1 MLTPLPNLLL
11 VNLIKNM
18 KYIVFSFL
26 LLFSFVTF
34 IPQVFALNLG
44 DTIVTDAGKKA
55 GYDPGTTD
63 TTLSKN
69 IGIVINILL
78 SVVGVI
84 FTILMIYAG
93 YTWMVARGDDSKI
106 DKAKKVITASIIGLI
121 ITLAAY
127 SISHFVVSKILSQTL
142 TLLGNYNLFV

>member
-1 MLTPLPNLLL
+1 VLTPLPNLLL

>member
-1 MLTPLPNLLL
+1 
-11 VNLIKNM
+11 M

>member
-1 MLTPLPNLLL
+1 
-11 VNLIKNM
+11 
-18 KYIVFSFL
+18 
-26 LLFSFVTF
+26 
-34 IPQVFALNLG
+34 
-44 DTIVTDAGKKA
+44 
-55 GYDPGTTD
+55 
-63 TTLSKN
+63 
-69 IGIVINILL
+69 
-78 SVVGVI
+78 VGVI